1 MIHRAS
7 KKARVVLSA
16 AVVGMAVA
24 AAAPAGAASS
34 DRAQAAAVMRSLDR
48 LSAQRAA
55 LTVRLD
61 AARARLSDLSS
72 RLAEARL
79 REGLDRDNLAASRRL
94 LAQALVSQYKTGG
107 ADPALLVFSAGSF
120 SDLVERIDMLN
131 RLGSTEV
138 QTMAA
143 IVAGDARL
151 RVDAAVTERR
161 RAAVSAQVAA
171 LDRARG
177 SLDEAIA
184 ARRRLLD
191 SITARIRSRIAAE
204 QRRRAQLAQRTAA
217 DTPSGGGPTTGS
229 SGGANG
235 FSGDVTW
242 YGPGFAGQPT
252 ASGEIFDPSKLTAA
266 SPWLPFQTM
275 VRVTST
281 VTGKSVVVRVN
292 DRGPFGH
299 GVLDLAAHAARL
311 IGLSGWQ
318 RCRIVILS
326 EP

>member
-1 MIHRAS
+1 VIHGAS
-7 KKARVVLSA
+7 KKARIVLSA
-16 AVVGMAVA
+16 AVMGLA
-24 AAAPAGAASS
+24 AAAATPAGAAAG

-48 LSAQRAA
+48 LSAERAA
-55 LTVRLD
+55 ISVRLD
-61 AARARLSDLSS
+61 AARSRLSDLSS

-79 REGLDRDNLAASRRL
+79 RERLDRHNLTASRRL
-94 LAQALVSQYKTGG
+94 LAQALVSQYKAGG
-107 ADPALLVFSAGSF
+107 TDAALFVFSAGSF

-138 QTMAA
+138 QTMTA
-143 IVAGDARL
+143 IAAGDARV
-151 RVDAAVTERR
+151 RGDAAVTERR
-161 RAAVSAQVAA
+161 RRAVSAQVTA
-171 LDRARG
+171 LDRERA

-191 SITARIRSRIAAE
+191 SITARIRARIAAE
-204 QRRRAQLAQRTAA
+204 QQRRARLAERTASA
-217 DTPSGGGPTTGS
+217 APTGGGPATGS
-229 SGGANG
+229 SGGASG

-281 VTGKSVVVRVN
+281 VTGESVVVRVN

-299 GVLDLAAHAARL
+299 GVLDLSAHAARL

-318 RCRIVILS
+318 QCRLVVLS

>member
-7 KKARVVLSA
+7 RKARVVLSA

-138 QTMAA
+138 QTMA
-143 IVAGDARL
+143 
-151 RVDAAVTERR
+151 
-161 RAAVSAQVAA
+161 
-171 LDRARG
+171 
-177 SLDEAIA
+177 
-184 ARRRLLD
+184 
-191 SITARIRSRIAAE
+191 
-204 QRRRAQLAQRTAA
+204 
-217 DTPSGGGPTTGS
+217 
-229 SGGANG
+229 
-235 FSGDVTW
+235 
-242 YGPGFAGQPT
+242 
-252 ASGEIFDPSKLTAA
+252 
-266 SPWLPFQTM
+266 
-275 VRVTST
+275 
-281 VTGKSVVVRVN
+281 
-292 DRGPFGH
+292 
-299 GVLDLAAHAARL
+299 
-311 IGLSGWQ
+311 
-318 RCRIVILS
+318 
-326 EP
+326 